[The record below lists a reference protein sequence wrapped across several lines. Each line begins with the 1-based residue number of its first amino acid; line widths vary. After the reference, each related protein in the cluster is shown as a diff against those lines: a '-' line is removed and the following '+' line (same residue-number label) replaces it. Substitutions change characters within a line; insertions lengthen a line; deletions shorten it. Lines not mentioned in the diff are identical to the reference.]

1 MEESDNEEAA
11 KRNDKHKGRFF
22 CLCLILFLFRD
33 GGANSVLLTQGLL
46 NKVDTQRG
54 KN

>member
-1 MEESDNEEAA
+1 MEESDNVEAA
-11 KRNDKHKGRFF
+11 RSNDKHKGRFF
-22 CLCLILFLFRD
+22 CQCFILFLFRG

-46 NKVDTQRG
+46 NKVDAQRG